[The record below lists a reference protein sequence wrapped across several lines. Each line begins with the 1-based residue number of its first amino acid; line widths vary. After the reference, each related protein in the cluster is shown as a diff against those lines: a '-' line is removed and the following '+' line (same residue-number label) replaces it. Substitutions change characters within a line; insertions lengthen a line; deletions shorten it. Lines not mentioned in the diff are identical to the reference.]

1 MKMRMNIVAKTRVIL
16 LYHLRFIL
24 GGDERRTLLVAITS
38 SNLKRDEQV
47 IIKQKTKQVNLDGQ
61 TVKLNGRVGK
71 LRRSSR

>member
-16 LYHLRFIL
+16 RYHLRFIL

-61 TVKLNGRVGK
+61 AGEF
-71 LRRSSR
+71 